1 MDPAVASKG
10 GSGPGPMT
18 PHTRTHVTYTK
29 RDRVATAGAGLLRVR
44 AIPQWCVI
52 DVSFHPG
59 RVPDEP
65 IEHCSSTA
73 CPEVRAACGRDRVAA
88 AWGRL
93 APRACCSRRRH
104 AQSALRGAV
113 GACWLSSGCPSC
125 GVQSASTRARGPAS
139 PRSPPLITALRL
151 VRGLVR
157 TTMSGLGVRQVAKG
171 RSESATAGFWA
182 ARAGERREGGARRA
196 LELRL
201 CPARSRTTRRGAAR
215 WPWWVASFHRPYT
228 CSLRRRG

>member
-1 MDPAVASKG
+1 M
-10 GSGPGPMT
+10 
-18 PHTRTHVTYTK
+18 
-29 RDRVATAGAGLLRVR
+29 LRVR

-59 RVPDEP
+59 RVPEAP

-171 RSESATAGFWA
+171 RSERAPPRAFGQRELASV
-182 ARAGERREGGARRA
+182 ARATHAAHLNCVCVLPGHVQRGGV
-196 LELRL
+196 
-201 CPARSRTTRRGAAR
+201 PRGATTE
-215 WPWWVASFHRPYT
+215 VLGSYT
-228 CSLRRRG
+228 VLSAEESISSWDQSRIIHQFQA